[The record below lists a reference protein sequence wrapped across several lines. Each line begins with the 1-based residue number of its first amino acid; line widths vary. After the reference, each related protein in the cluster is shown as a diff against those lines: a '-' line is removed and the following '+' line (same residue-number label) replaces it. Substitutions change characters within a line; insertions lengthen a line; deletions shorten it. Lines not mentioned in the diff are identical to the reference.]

1 MFCAI
6 AALRRDSCKRALD
19 FCSSQLVPK
28 SRLTIKFYSVTS
40 GARRRRFWEL
50 LQPPLRPFVSTV
62 ATSPFRSLTAATGA
76 LSPIVFS
83 SNIRTER
90 DQTSPCFVPGVAVRQ
105 PRARRLH
112 HVGRRAASTSLT
124 ELTGSN

>member
-50 LQPPLRPFVSTV
+50 LQPPLGPFVSTV
-62 ATSPFRSLTAATGA
+62 ATSPFHSKPL
-76 LSPIVFS
+76 
-83 SNIRTER
+83 NER
-90 DQTSPCFVPGVAVRQ
+90 NRLWLLKNSIFLEIAEIWGIENVYEKRE
-105 PRARRLH
+105 RRL
-112 HVGRRAASTSLT
+112 
-124 ELTGSN
+124 